1 MRREEN
7 PHADRYKTVKK
18 VGED

>member
-7 PHADRYKTVKK
+7 PHNMRPTQTTLCMLL
-18 VGED
+18 